1 MTDVASSNDEFLTV
15 HEQERKMDVRED
27 NNGATNEP
35 EVSPKRVVLP
45 ENLYKDEEDS
55 EKLDKEQFLILW
67 KKQEKY
73 IDYLETRLSSGDS
86 KDEKVIYFIYNM
98 RLSMIFRRVAMCASL
113 RWFSNFNSSV
123 R

>member
-27 NNGATNEP
+27 NNGATNDP

-45 ENLYKDEEDS
+45 ENLYKDDEDS
-55 EKLDKEQFLILW
+55 EKFDKEQFLILW

-73 IDYLETRLSSGDS
+73 IDYLETRLNSGDS

-98 RLSMIFRRVAMCASL
+98 RL
-113 RWFSNFNSSV
+113 
-123 R
+123 